1 MIQDGFRE
9 LVRLKM
15 TPNEVNNFIPTQGLN
30 ITWHDYDYENGEVTA
45 NITGC
50 SWNPEDTI
58 FVYKEEINHMLAK
71 MKVAQDGIKS
81 SKYPLPFIRKIDT
94 FTSLIRGE
102 NDHYRSKGETRTTT
116 IDGQQLKELQAKCPK
131 VESEFFYD
139 NHNRK
144 RYKVGLTGVTI

>member
-1 MIQDGFRE
+1 MTQGGFRE

-15 TPNEVNNFIPTQGLN
+15 TPQEVNNFTPTQGLN

-58 FVYKEEINHMLAK
+58 FVYKDEINHMLAK
-71 MKVAQDGIKS
+71 MKVAQDGIRS

-94 FTSLIRGE
+94 FTSFIKGE
-102 NDHYRSKGETRTTT
+102 HDYYRSKGETRDVS
-116 IDGQQLKELQAKCPK
+116 IDGKQLKELEAKCQK
-131 VESEFFYD
+131 VESEFYYD
-139 NHNRK
+139 KRDRK
-144 RYKVGLTGVTI
+144 RYKVQVTGVTV